1 MNWFKSWVLRQESSD
16 DLTQEI
22 VKKSPRQVVKDKI
35 TNCPLYQ
42 NKFKDENELS
52 NFALILS
59 SKKLLKENYFHHN
72 VKGFEKLDIYN
83 SLNSTNQIEDD
94 SDDDSDIYASSSED
108 EREFEEIQPNT
119 KKNGEIPKELFDTTR
134 SIFVV
139 EKKEEKINVD
149 MKDVE
154 GRIKVE
160 FDIVEASNLKE
171 NGFVYIN
178 SYMKSD
184 EDVSKEN
191 QLKDLLISTG
201 NCIKIKLV
209 LSEATDSRIR
219 KLGNSIMAPLLSKI
233 GKQKLTHQTGW
244 LPEYGLLHPS
254 LIVGPWKLEW

>member
-1 MNWFKSWVLRQESSD
+1 MNWFKSWVLRQESTD
-16 DLTQEI
+16 DLTEAI

-35 TNCPLYQ
+35 SNCPLYQ

-83 SLNSTNQIEDD
+83 SLNSTNQIEEE
-94 SDDDSDIYASSSED
+94 SDDDSDIYASSTD
-108 EREFEEIQPNT
+108 EEEFEIPNT
-119 KKNGEIPKELFDTTR
+119 NKTEIPKELFDTTR

-149 MKDVE
+149 MKEVE
-154 GRIKVE
+154 GRIQVN

-178 SYMKSD
+178 SYLKSD
-184 EDVSKEN
+184 EEVSKEN

-233 GKQKLTHQTGW
+233 GKLKYSFTNARLVT
-244 LPEYGLLHPS
+244 
-254 LIVGPWKLEW
+254 